1 MVMRPFLLVVLIGA
15 MVALPPAALAS
26 PPDQTWIPGFYDD
39 ADYDD
44 VILAITACVAALEL
58 QPRPDSQWGQSVAAF
73 VSLLNEQRQ
82 APPPPSLHCPRSP
95 PTS

>member
-44 VILAITACVAALEL
+44 VILAITACIAAFEL
-58 QPRPDSQWGQSVAAF
+58 QPRADSQCRQSVVA
-73 VSLLNEQRQ
+73 VVPLLNEQRH
-82 APPPPSLHCPRSP
+82 APPPPSSHCPRSP

>member
-44 VILAITACVAALEL
+44 VVLAITACVAALEL
-58 QPRPDSQWGQSVAAF
+58 QPRPDSQGGQSVVAF
-73 VSLLNEQRQ
+73 VSLLNEQRP
-82 APPPPSLHCPRSP
+82 APPPPSSHCPRSP
-95 PTS
+95 PAS